1 MHTLPAMA
9 VKKRYT
15 FFITE
20 ELDRGLKALKQ
31 RDGMPEAE
39 ALRRALTAF
48 LVAKAVLA
56 SPHDAPPAPA
66 RLRPAASRRRGLPP
80 KA

>member
-1 MHTLPAMA
+1 MHTLTAMA
-9 VKKRYT
+9 LKKRYT

-39 ALRRALTAF
+39 ALRRGLTAF
-48 LVAKAVLA
+48 LVAKGVLA
-56 SPHDAPPAPA
+56 APA
-66 RLRPAASRRRGLPP
+66 AAAQKPARARPAAPRRRGLPP
-80 KA
+80 T